1 MRDVRRGHPRAFRP
15 TRLCLQTRAGCFGF
29 GVEVKDVFAQLSAQ
43 PDCFVASEGQSGIEN
58 VAAVDPECA
67 RARSAE
73 AGRWALELSFCPN
86 ACRQTI
92 HCAVGAGEESFGIVY
107 MNRARKIA
115 VGVALGWLILCLVGS
130 FMTRSVMEHLPFLH
144 GQKAGWSATVVPR
157 GIVDQRPWQTAE
169 TLAALAESTE
179 ERAFAREA
187 ERLADHE
194 VDQAFAQSLRQ
205 ANAEVRELKG
215 ESLKL
220 QQRVTELQQTIKE
233 DERQV
238 ASLTAKTGAAPG
250 GAVGSAGGA
259 GMAQNDLDVAKA
271 QLSLDQNEL
280 ADSMEDLARES
291 GDQRVKIQQE
301 LSAREAAMK
310 KYDAQVAAGNEQTA
324 VVSAGRHKTLAERIS
339 AWWAQRS
346 RSQLIHEAEQLA
358 RADVAA
364 LTADH
369 ARLEAESE
377 KSQSIAAAH
386 KAAGVSSSNRVDEL
400 QRMTAQRTILSI
412 VSDRLGAQQ
421 QLAALYV
428 GWGKQVELQHKIVL
442 HLILQSLALIAA
454 IFLSTL
460 LAGGALQLMLDRMSR
475 DDRHRET
482 LRRIVNLGTQLIG
495 LLLVLLVIF
504 GTPAQMPTIL
514 GLATAGLTVV
524 FQDFILAFCGWF
536 VLMGRNGIRVGDWVE
551 IDGVGGEVVEFGL
564 FRTWLLETGN
574 WTANG
579 HPTGRRVSFLNGY
592 AIRGKYFNFSTSGQW
607 MWDEIKVSIPPGA
620 RAYPLIEQIR
630 EATVKATEADAKMA
644 EEEWKRVTHEEGQPQ
659 FSATPSVD
667 MRPAG
672 AGVDIVVRYVTRAG
686 VRLETRNRLFG
697 TVVELMRGEQ
707 TETQKSEAG

>member
-1 MRDVRRGHPRAFRP
+1 
-15 TRLCLQTRAGCFGF
+15 
-29 GVEVKDVFAQLSAQ
+29 
-43 PDCFVASEGQSGIEN
+43 
-58 VAAVDPECA
+58 
-67 RARSAE
+67 
-73 AGRWALELSFCPN
+73 
-86 ACRQTI
+86 
-92 HCAVGAGEESFGIVY
+92 

-115 VGVALGWLILCLVGS
+115 VAMSLGLFILCMVGS
-130 FMTRSVMEHLPFLH
+130 FMTRGVMEHLPFLH
-144 GQKAGWSATVVPR
+144 GQKAGWGGTVVPR

-169 TLAALAESTE
+169 TLAALAVSTE
-179 ERAFAREA
+179 ERDFAREA
-187 ERLADHE
+187 KRLADHE

-205 ANAEVRELKG
+205 ANAEVRELTG
-215 ESLKL
+215 ESLIL

-233 DERQV
+233 DETRV
-238 ASLTAKTGAAPG
+238 ASLTAKTVPAPSV
-250 GAVGSAGGA
+250 AVGLAGGY
-259 GMAQNDLDVAKA
+259 GVAQNDLDVAKA
-271 QLSLDQNEL
+271 QLSLDRNEL
-280 ADSMEDLARES
+280 SDSMEDLARES

-324 VVSAGRHKTLAERIS
+324 VLSAGEHKTLAERIS
-339 AWWAQRS
+339 AWSAQRS
-346 RSQLIHEAEQLA
+346 RSQLIHQAEQLA
-358 RADVAA
+358 RADIAA

-369 ARLEAESE
+369 ARLKAEAE
-377 KSQSIAAAH
+377 KSQSIAAEH
-386 KAAGVSSSNRVDEL
+386 KATGVSSSNRVDEL
-400 QRMTAQRTILSI
+400 QRMTAQRNILSI

-428 GWGKQVELQHKIVL
+428 RWGKQLELQHKIAL
-442 HLILQSLALIAA
+442 HLMLHSLALIAA
-454 IFLSTL
+454 IFLSTT
-460 LAGGALQLMLDRMSR
+460 LAGWALELLLNRMSQGR
-475 DDRHRET
+475 RHTET
-482 LRRIVNLGTQLIG
+482 LRTIVNLGTLLIG

-504 GTPAQMPTIL
+504 GSPTQMPTIL

-564 FRTWLLETGN
+564 LRTWLLETGN

-579 HPTGRRVSFLNGY
+579 HPTGRRVSFLNGF

-620 RAYPLIEQIR
+620 RADPLIEQIR
-630 EATVKATEADAKMA
+630 EATVKATETDAKMA
-644 EEEWKRVTHEEGQPQ
+644 EEEWKRVTHEVGLPQ

-707 TETQKSEAG
+707 ALHPKE